1 MLQDI
6 LSLLVV
12 LNVIVRITS
21 AFFIMLMEFDQ
32 INFKSKTTWIAKP
45 LVCMSTTTSLRA
57 SERVEDVMAIKAEG
71 SRNYYF

>member
-45 LVCMSTTTSLRA
+45 LVCMYTTTSLRA